1 MSPDYTVELL
11 KNMIMH
17 IIMISAPLL
26 ITGMVVGLLVSLFQ
40 AVTSIQEQTLTF
52 VPKALAVT
60 ALLFIIMPWI
70 VRTLVDYTTGIFD
83 KIPQM
88 VQ

>member
-1 MSPDYTVELL
+1 MSPDYTVEML

-26 ITGMVVGLLVSLFQ
+26 LTGMVVGLLVSLFQ

-60 ALLFIIMPWI
+60 AVLFFILPWI
-70 VRTLVDYTTGIFD
+70 LRTLIDYTTGIFD
-83 KIPQM
+83 KLPQM

>member
-1 MSPDYTVELL
+1 MSPDYTVEVL

-26 ITGMVVGLLVSLFQ
+26 LTGMVVGLLVSLFQ

-60 ALLFIIMPWI
+60 AVLFFILPWI
-70 VRTLVDYTTGIFD
+70 LRTLIDYTTGIFD
-83 KIPQM
+83 KLPQM